1 MKIIDGQTNEVGCVT
16 TRKTGGQTLNDK
28 DMLDWHLYMV
38 RCHDGSL
45 YTGITTNVAR
55 RFADHQGNVDKGAK
69 YLRGRKPLLLVFQ
82 KKLGSRSLAL
92 GVEIKV
98 KKLSK
103 IRKEELIRANTRID
117 EIIKQ
122 ISS

>member
-1 MKIIDGQTNEVGCVT
+1 M
-16 TRKTGGQTLNDK
+16 
-28 DMLDWHLYMV
+28 DWYLYLI

-55 RFADHQGNVDKGAK
+55 RFAEHQENNGAGAK
-69 YLRGRKPLLLVFQ
+69 YLRGRGPLMLVFQ

-92 GVEIKV
+92 GVESRV

-103 IRKEELIRANTRID
+103 ARKEELIRAISRID
-117 EIIKQ
+117 EMIKQ
-122 ISS
+122 ISSQLTV